1 MKVGDDPYFTAT
13 DKAKSHP
20 PRGKALLVV
29 RIPWCLSWLAV
40 AFLSMQVF
48 VSPIIYSSRLATGAY
63 IMMELGAGALAAIG
77 ASGVLVARLVRSRG
91 SSDLYTRRL
100 VWSILRGLLVV
111 FIILTMIEV
120 A

>member
-20 PRGKALLVV
+20 PRGKSLLVV

-63 IMMELGAGALAAIG
+63 IMMGSAGALAAIG